1 MAATGKGN
9 VQLPPNN
16 IGQRTRAIATSKRK
30 MSVRNV
36 AYHSHGIIKGG
47 FWYSDSHAELQ
58 FANSVLEDGIFINQH
73 AIYRYDHFPIMF
85 FQQLVASRS
94 RGLLALEQGI
104 GDYEGAVRTG
114 THFPKE
120 LRPGAYIGRFSVNP
134 NLKFGN
140 W

>member
-1 MAATGKGN
+1 MAATSQGN

-30 MSVRNV
+30 LSARNV

-58 FANSVLEDGIFINQH
+58 FANSVLGGGGFLDRN
-73 AIYRYDHFPIMF
+73 AIYRYDSFPVTL
-85 FQQLVASRS
+85 FQQLITTRS
-94 RGLLALEQGI
+94 RGSFALNQGI
-104 GDYEGAVRTG
+104 GNYTNDGKGR
-114 THFPKE
+114 THFPKQ
-120 LRPGAYIGRFSVNP
+120 LRAGAFIGGFSANP
-134 NLKFGN
+134 DLKFGN